1 MIKKY
6 LNKLASLFNSKIIS
20 LLQSINKNLSYIV
33 EQLRPKDEEQKA
45 LCCKYEDND
54 ELKIYQGY
62 DIIITDDIK
71 IHVPLLREINEYGEK
86 VNSKT
91 TKKSTA
97 PGRKP
102 AQHSY
107 KNTKELGY

>member
-62 DIIITDDIK
+62 DIIITDGIK
-71 IHVPLLREINEYGEK
+71 IHVPLLREINEYGETLEQFLKKQK
-86 VNSKT
+86 VYS
-91 TKKSTA
+91 SFF
-97 PGRKP
+97 RKN
-102 AQHSY
+102 QQY
-107 KNTKELGY
+107 IQFVLI